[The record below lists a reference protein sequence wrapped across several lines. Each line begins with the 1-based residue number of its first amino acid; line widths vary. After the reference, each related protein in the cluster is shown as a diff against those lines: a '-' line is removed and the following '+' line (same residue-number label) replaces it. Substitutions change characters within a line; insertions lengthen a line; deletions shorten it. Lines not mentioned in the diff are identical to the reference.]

1 MELVYRFSILL
12 PENEILIN
20 ERRLEMQKQIQI
32 QNTTLSEN
40 ELDKMVKDTDYMT
53 SILKGILELPSDKNK
68 WAPSK
73 LQKWR
78 ILDIHKRLSIDLEKL
93 LEEEKKRVVEKIKLQ
108 FGEGQE
114 WVKAVEISAED
125 MDNFLKIDQL
135 KEKEDEKIKSII
147 SPIIDELLKETTTN
161 SDYLN
166 EIIDEATTE
175 EIQQGDYY
183 DSEDEY
189 EVEPLWKLRNFI
201 LDSDESSDGEDIE
214 RFFSVKNEGY
224 EEFKNEDTS
233 QKGALETI

>member
-1 MELVYRFSILL
+1 MPCIKFLALIILAFFSCFNSLLNIGIWYQGKQYISVNILTTV
-12 PENEILIN
+12 EII
-20 ERRLEMQKQIQI
+20 
-32 QNTTLSEN
+32 S
-40 ELDKMVKDTDYMT
+40 
-53 SILKGILELPSDKNK
+53 
-68 WAPSK
+68 
-73 LQKWR
+73 
-78 ILDIHKRLSIDLEKL
+78 KL

-125 MDNFLKIDQL
+125 MDNFLKIDQF

-147 SPIIDELLKETTTN
+147 SPIIDELLKETSTN

-201 LDSDESSDGEDIE
+201 WDSDESSDGEDIE

-233 QKGALETI
+233 QKGGSIRDYLDSFSKDEILKAMKQIIKKNSS

>member
-1 MELVYRFSILL
+1 MIYLKKVF
-12 PENEILIN
+12 
-20 ERRLEMQKQIQI
+20 KGQIEQ
-32 QNTTLSEN
+32 
-40 ELDKMVKDTDYMT
+40 TDYMT

-73 LQKWR
+73 IQKWR

-125 MDNFLKIDQL
+125 MDNILKIDQL
-135 KEKEDEKIKSII
+135 KDKEEDKIKSII

-166 EIIDEATTE
+166 EIIDEARTQ
-175 EIQQGDYY
+175 EIQKEAYFTDWIHVDSDSDSDIPSWGVNIDSDS
-183 DSEDEY
+183 DSEDDKLG
-189 EVEPLWKLRNFI
+189 VEESKRIMPPIMISASSEEDMLPNLAEA
-201 LDSDESSDGEDIE
+201 LDAMRDQSA
-214 RFFSVKNEGY
+214 RF
-224 EEFKNEDTS
+224 
-233 QKGALETI
+233 GARRHR